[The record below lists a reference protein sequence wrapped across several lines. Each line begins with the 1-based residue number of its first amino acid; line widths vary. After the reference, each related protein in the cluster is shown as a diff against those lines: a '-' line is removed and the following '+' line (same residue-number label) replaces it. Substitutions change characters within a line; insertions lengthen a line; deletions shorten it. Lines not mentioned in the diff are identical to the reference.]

1 MSGTN
6 TIINASLPVIIE
18 VLEKTSWWRYN
29 LRFGKRILSTKS
41 QRELEIGELYFA
53 NVGKD
58 QGGVININQLIKRQR
73 GVYISGAQGWIERI
87 ISSGETDFLFDE
99 LENSLALCDDAL
111 SFDALLESL
120 MALQKGI
127 VSLPFVYDE
136 LFCLFQLRQNGAG
149 CELYLLFSSFAP
161 IIISIES
168 GQIVEAQ
175 SPYASLSAALAKALN
190 AKAIVAD
197 TKPFFTASKNILDF
211 KG

>member
-1 MSGTN
+1 MSGAN

-58 QGGVININQLIKRQR
+58 QGGVIYINKL
-73 GVYISGAQGWIERI
+73 ISGAQGWIERI
-87 ISSGETDFLFDE
+87 VDSGETDFLFDE
-99 LENSLALCDDAL
+99 LKTRLALCDDAL

-127 VSLPFVYDE
+127 VSLPFVYNE
-136 LFCLFQLRQNGAG
+136 LFCLFQLRKNGAK

-175 SPYASLSAALAKALN
+175 SPYASLSAALAKALKV
-190 AKAIVAD
+190 KATVAD

>member
-58 QGGVININQLIKRQR
+58 QGGVININKLIKRQR

-87 ISSGETDFLFDE
+87 VDSGETDFLFDE
-99 LENSLALCDDAL
+99 LKTRLALCDDAL

-120 MALQKGI
+120 VALQKGI

-175 SPYASLSAALAKALN
+175 SPYASLSQALAKALKV
-190 AKAIVAD
+190 KAAVAD

>member
-58 QGGVININQLIKRQR
+58 QGGVININKLIKRQR

-87 ISSGETDFLFDE
+87 IDSGETDFLFDE
-99 LENSLALCDDAL
+99 LKTRLALCDDAL

-136 LFCLFQLRQNGAG
+136 LFCLFQLRKNGVK

-175 SPYASLSAALAKALN
+175 SPYASLSAALAKALKV
-190 AKAIVAD
+190 KAAVAD

>member
-58 QGGVININQLIKRQR
+58 QGGVININKLIKRQR

-87 ISSGETDFLFDE
+87 VDSGETDFLFDE
-99 LENSLALCDDAL
+99 LKTRLALCDDAL

-127 VSLPFVYDE
+127 VSLPFVYNE
-136 LFCLFQLRQNGAG
+136 LFCLFQLRKNGAK

-175 SPYASLSAALAKALN
+175 SPYASLSAALAKALKV
-190 AKAIVAD
+190 KAVVAD

>member
-58 QGGVININQLIKRQR
+58 QGGVININKLIKRQR

-87 ISSGETDFLFDE
+87 VDSGETDFLFDE
-99 LENSLALCDDAL
+99 LKTSLALCDDAL

-127 VSLPFVYDE
+127 VSLPFVYNE
-136 LFCLFQLRQNGAG
+136 LFCLFQLRKNGVK
-149 CELYLLFSSFAP
+149 CELYLLFGSFAP
-161 IIISIES
+161 IIIGIES

-175 SPYASLSAALAKALN
+175 SPYASLSAALAKALKV
-190 AKAIVAD
+190 KAAVAD

>member
-58 QGGVININQLIKRQR
+58 QGGVININKLIKRQR

-87 ISSGETDFLFDE
+87 VDSGETDFLFDE
-99 LENSLALCDDAL
+99 LKTRLALCDDAL
-111 SFDALLESL
+111 SFDSLLESL

-175 SPYASLSAALAKALN
+175 SPYASLSAALAKALKV
-190 AKAIVAD
+190 KAAVAD

>member
-58 QGGVININQLIKRQR
+58 QGGVININKLIKRQR

-87 ISSGETDFLFDE
+87 VDSGETDFLFDE
-99 LENSLALCDDAL
+99 LKTRLALCDDAL

-136 LFCLFQLRQNGAG
+136 LFCLFQLRQNGAK

-175 SPYASLSAALAKALN
+175 SPYASLSAALAKALKV
-190 AKAIVAD
+190 KAAVAD

>member
-1 MSGTN
+1 MSGAN

-58 QGGVININQLIKRQR
+58 QGGVININKRQR

-87 ISSGETDFLFDE
+87 VDSGETDFLFDE
-99 LENSLALCDDAL
+99 LKTSLALCDDAL

-136 LFCLFQLRQNGAG
+136 LFCLFQLRKNGAK

-175 SPYASLSAALAKALN
+175 SPYASLSAALAKALKV
-190 AKAIVAD
+190 KAAVAD

>member
-1 MSGTN
+1 MSGAN

-58 QGGVININQLIKRQR
+58 QGGVININKLIKRQR

-87 ISSGETDFLFDE
+87 IDSGETDFLFDE
-99 LENSLALCDDAL
+99 LKTSLALCDDAL

-136 LFCLFQLRQNGAG
+136 LFCLFQLRKNGVK

-175 SPYASLSAALAKALN
+175 SPYASLSAALAKALKV
-190 AKAIVAD
+190 KATVAD

>member
-58 QGGVININQLIKRQR
+58 QGGVININKLIKRQR

-87 ISSGETDFLFDE
+87 VDSGETDFLFDE
-99 LENSLALCDDAL
+99 LKTRLALCDDAL

-127 VSLPFVYDE
+127 VSLPFVYNAR
-136 LFCLFQLRQNGAG
+136 FCLFQLRQSGAK

-175 SPYASLSAALAKALN
+175 SPYASLSAALAKALKV
-190 AKAIVAD
+190 KAAVAD

>member
-1 MSGTN
+1 MSNTN

-58 QGGVININQLIKRQR
+58 QGGVININKLIKRQR

-87 ISSGETDFLFDE
+87 VDSGETDFLFDE
-99 LENSLALCDDAL
+99 LKTRLALCDDAL

-136 LFCLFQLRQNGAG
+136 LFCLFQLRKNGVK

-175 SPYASLSAALAKALN
+175 SPYASLSAALAKALKV
-190 AKAIVAD
+190 KAAVAD

>member
-1 MSGTN
+1 MSQVS

-29 LRFGKRILSTKS
+29 LRFGKRTLSTKS

-58 QGGVININQLIKRQR
+58 QGGVININKLIKRPR
-73 GVYISGAQGWIERI
+73 GVYINGAQGWIERI
-87 ISSGETDFLFDE
+87 VGSGETDFLFNE
-99 LENSLALCDDAL
+99 LKTRLALCDDAL

-136 LFCLFQLRQNGAG
+136 LYCLFQLRKNAG
-149 CELYLLFSSFAP
+149 VCELYLLFGSFAP

-168 GQIVEAQ
+168 GQIISAQ
-175 SPYASLSAALAKALN
+175 SPYASLSAALAKALKV
-190 AKAIVAD
+190 KAIVAD
-197 TKPFFTASKNILDF
+197 TEPFFKASKNILDF

>member
-58 QGGVININQLIKRQR
+58 QGGVININKLIKRQR

-87 ISSGETDFLFDE
+87 VDSGETDFLFDE
-99 LENSLALCDDAL
+99 LKTRLALCDDAL

-136 LFCLFQLRQNGAG
+136 LFCLFQLRKNGVK

-175 SPYASLSAALAKALN
+175 SPYASLSAALAKALKV
-190 AKAIVAD
+190 KAAVAD

>member
-1 MSGTN
+1 MSGAN

-58 QGGVININQLIKRQR
+58 QGGVININKLIKRQR

-87 ISSGETDFLFDE
+87 VDSGETDFLFDE
-99 LENSLALCDDAL
+99 LKTRLALCDDAL

-136 LFCLFQLRQNGAG
+136 LFCLFQLRKNGVK

-175 SPYASLSAALAKALN
+175 SPYASLSAALAKALKV
-190 AKAIVAD
+190 KAAVAD

>member
-58 QGGVININQLIKRQR
+58 QGGVININKLIKRQR

-87 ISSGETDFLFDE
+87 VDSGETDFLFDE
-99 LENSLALCDDAL
+99 LKTSLALCDDAL

-136 LFCLFQLRQNGAG
+136 LFCLFQLRKNGTK

-175 SPYASLSAALAKALN
+175 SPYASLSAALAKALKV
-190 AKAIVAD
+190 KAAVAD

>member
-1 MSGTN
+1 MSGAN

-87 ISSGETDFLFDE
+87 VDSGKTDFLFDE
-99 LENSLALCDDAL
+99 LKTRLALCDDAL

-127 VSLPFVYDE
+127 VSLPFVYNE
-136 LFCLFQLRQNGAG
+136 LFCLFQLRKNGAK

-175 SPYASLSAALAKALN
+175 SPYASLSAALAKALKV
-190 AKAIVAD
+190 KAAVAD

>member
-6 TIINASLPVIIE
+6 TIINASLPIIIE

-58 QGGVININQLIKRQR
+58 QGGVININKLIKRQR

-87 ISSGETDFLFDE
+87 VDSGETDFLFDE
-99 LENSLALCDDAL
+99 LKTRLALCDDAL

-136 LFCLFQLRQNGAG
+136 LFCLFQLRQNGAK

-175 SPYASLSAALAKALN
+175 SPYASLSAALAKALKV
-190 AKAIVAD
+190 KAAVAD

>member
-58 QGGVININQLIKRQR
+58 QGGVININKLIKRQR

-87 ISSGETDFLFDE
+87 IDSGETDFLFDE
-99 LENSLALCDDAL
+99 LKTSLALCDDAL

-127 VSLPFVYDE
+127 VSLPFVYNE
-136 LFCLFQLRQNGAG
+136 LFCLFQLRKNGVK
-149 CELYLLFSSFAP
+149 CELYLLFGSFAP
-161 IIISIES
+161 IIIGIES

-175 SPYASLSAALAKALN
+175 SPYASLSAALAKALKV
-190 AKAIVAD
+190 KASVAD

>member
-1 MSGTN
+1 MSQTS

-29 LRFGKRILSTKS
+29 LRFGKRTLSTKS

-58 QGGVININQLIKRQR
+58 QGGVINISKLIKRPR
-73 GVYISGAQGWIERI
+73 GVYISGAQGWIERVVD
-87 ISSGETDFLFDE
+87 SGEAEFLFDE
-99 LENSLALCDDAL
+99 LKTRLALCDDAL

-136 LFCLFQLRQNGAG
+136 LYCLFQLRKNGAST
-149 CELYLLFSSFAP
+149 ELYLLFSSFAP
-161 IIISIES
+161 IIISIEG
-168 GQIVEAQ
+168 GQIVAAQ
-175 SPYASLSAALAKALN
+175 SPFLSLSAALAKALG